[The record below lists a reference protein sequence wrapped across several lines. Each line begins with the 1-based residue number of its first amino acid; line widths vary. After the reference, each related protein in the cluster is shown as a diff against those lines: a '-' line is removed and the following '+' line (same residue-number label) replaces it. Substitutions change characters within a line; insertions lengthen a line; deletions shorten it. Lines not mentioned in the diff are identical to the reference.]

1 MKNDTIDK
9 MSGHWLLAKI
19 GKKVLR
25 PGGKKLTL
33 EMIDL
38 LNINNN
44 DTVVE
49 FAPGLGY
56 TTSIVLN
63 KKPTSYTGVDI
74 DEKVIE
80 NLNQKF
86 DDNKA
91 KFQLANA
98 AETMLDNNTQTKV
111 FGEAMLTMHV
121 NHRKS
126 EIIKEAH
133 RILKNDGYYAIHE
146 LALKPNNISEEIK
159 KNIQKELALTMN
171 VNARPLTIEEWTN
184 LIKDEGFEIIEIKT
198 SEMHLLE
205 PSRLIDDEG
214 FSGFL
219 NIIKNIATQPEV
231 RERVIRMKKVFKKYE
246 EHLCAFV
253 MIAKKI

>member
-25 PGGKKLTL
+25 PGGKKLTN
-33 EMIDL
+33 EMVEL
-38 LNINNN
+38 LDINTN
-44 DTVVE
+44 DAIVE

-56 TTSIVLN
+56 TTSIVLD
-63 KKPTSYTGVDI
+63 KQPTSYIGIDL
-74 DEKVIE
+74 DEKIIE

-86 DDNKA
+86 DNQKA
-91 KFQLANA
+91 VFQLANA
-98 AETMLDNNTQTKV
+98 ADTRLDDCSQTKV
-111 FGEAMLTMHV
+111 FGEAMLTMHA

-133 RILKNDGYYAIHE
+133 RVLKKDGYYAIHE
-146 LALKPNNISEEIK
+146 LALKPNNISDEIK
-159 KNIQKELALTMN
+159 KNIQKELAITMN
-171 VNARPLTIEEWTN
+171 VNARPLTVEEWKI
-184 LIKDEGFEIIEIKT
+184 LVKEEGFEIIEIKT
-198 SEMHLLE
+198 AEMRLLE

-219 NIIKNIATQPEV
+219 TIIKNIATQTEV
-231 RERVIRMKKVFKKYE
+231 RERVIKMKKVFKKYE

-253 MIAKKI
+253 MIAKKK

>member
-38 LNINNN
+38 LNIKTN

-63 KKPTSYTGVDI
+63 KKPSSYTGVDI

-86 DDNKA
+86 DDQKA

-253 MIAKKI
+253 MVAKKI

>member
-38 LNINNN
+38 LNINTN

-63 KKPTSYTGVDI
+63 KKPSSYTGVDI

-86 DDNKA
+86 DDQKA